1 MDNESPKSPVIMTGF
16 RPTRSDRRLQCRTV
30 IACVA
35 KKREC
40 CGVYCETT
48 SWTDAD
54 MHAYHE
60 ANIIPNLRLVTASN
74 ANITD
79 ELQTWHVSN

>member
-1 MDNESPKSPVIMTGF
+1 MDNESPKRPVIITGF
-16 RPTRSDRRLQCRTV
+16 RPRRSDRRLQCRTV

-40 CGVYCETT
+40 YSECCETAI
-48 SWTDAD
+48 SAVVD

-60 ANIIPNLRLVTASN
+60 TNIIPNFRFVTASN
-74 ANITD
+74 PNITD
-79 ELQTWHVSN
+79 EL